1 VPGPPIVTIDRADV
15 TLAGARILS
24 EVSLEVREGEGW
36 AVLGPNGAGKS
47 TLLRLLRGEIW
58 PDPRSPGRRL
68 FHGPEGP
75 RESPIGVRERIALV
89 APEAQDRYVRRDW
102 DQRVEVAIRSGLHD
116 QLWPQSPATPGEA
129 ARVREVAALLEIES
143 LLGRSILEL
152 SRGEGRRVLLARA
165 LAPAPRLLLL
175 DEACDGLDPAAR
187 EEFLGLVSRI
197 AASGTAVV
205 MATHRPEEVVP
216 EIGRLAVMEGGRIV
230 RTGPWERPSPSPRD
244 EGRGRGEGSGLPR
257 SAEGEKGERLLFSLH
272 GVTVLVEGRPVLDR
286 ITWSL
291 RAGESWAVVGPNG
304 AGKSTFL
311 RLLAGEEQAARGTVR
326 RLDLGPRAAA
336 PDLHR
341 RVALVGPELQARHR
355 ADATGQEV
363 VLSGFAGTIGL
374 AEPPGETERARAA
387 RWMARLGLEPLSR
400 RRIHG
405 LSYGELRRLLL
416 GRALAPEPEVLL
428 LDEPLAGLD
437 ASTRAWMVATLDEA
451 RAAGTALVVVSHHE
465 DEIPPG
471 VTRLARLERGRMT
484 WLGARAM

>member
-1 VPGPPIVTIDRADV
+1 M
-15 TLAGARILS
+15 LS
-24 EVSLEVREGEGW
+24 EISLEVREGEAW
-36 AVLGPNGAGKS
+36 TVLGSNGSGKS

-75 RESPIGVRERIALV
+75 QESPIGIRERIALV
-89 APEAQDRYVRRDW
+89 APESQDRYVRRDW

-129 ARVREVAALLEIES
+129 ARVREVAALLGIAH
-143 LLGRSILEL
+143 LLDRPILGL
-152 SRGEGRRVLLARA
+152 SRGEARRVLLARA

-175 DEACDGLDPAAR
+175 DEACDGLDPRAR
-187 EEFLGLVSRI
+187 EAFLGLVSRI

-216 EIGRLAVMEGGRIV
+216 EIDRVVVMEGGRIA
-230 RTGPWERPSPSPRD
+230 RTGPWTRPESPEPDRD
-244 EGRGRGEGSGLPR
+244 REPPHRDPLPR
-257 SAEGEKGERLLFSLH
+257 SAREREGDRELFSLH
-272 GVTVLVEGRPVLDR
+272 DVTVLVEGRPVLDG
-286 ITWSL
+286 ISWSL

-311 RLLAGEEQAARGTVR
+311 RLLAGEEQPARGTIR
-326 RLDLGPRAAA
+326 RLDLGHRASA

-355 ADATGQEV
+355 ADATGEAV
-363 VLSGFAGTIGL
+363 VLSGFPGTIGL
-374 AEPPGETERARAA
+374 AEPPGEAERDRAV
-387 RWMARLGLEPLSR
+387 RWMARLGLEPFAR

-416 GRALAPEPEVLL
+416 ARALAPEPEVLL

-437 ASTRAWMVATLDEA
+437 AGTRAWMVAALDRA
-451 RAAGTALVVVSHHE
+451 RVAGASLVVVSHHE

-471 VTRLARLERGRMT
+471 VTRLARLERGRMI
-484 WLGARAM
+484 WRGARAM